1 MSDRLDTAYVEIEPD
16 FSTFNRDVE
25 SGVRDASRTIERNLT
40 SSFDVVEDNFSQFGS
55 VIVDDM
61 DDAFEDIADSADDA
75 VDDILR
81 EFSGVE
87 DEIRGFS
94 RVDDLE
100 QMFNDAAAESVRAS
114 GQIEEDLAS
123 IREEANRTGQETRE
137 SLQSGTEEASGGFRS
152 IADSAV
158 GAGLDIRGAMA
169 GAAGAAG
176 IGAIIAA
183 AALAVDAFIEMGQEA
198 LALEGDIIRVA
209 ATIDSGFST
218 ENVDMFRDGLRD
230 LQSEYGILTDQS
242 VPALETALA
251 QGVPEENAIAFL
263 ETAAQSAIVTGEDLE
278 GTVSVINGLMA
289 QFSDDFDSAAE
300 AADFLTVTL
309 GNTTADVA
317 DVGDVLG
324 EISGFA
330 RDAGVGADELS
341 AALAAMSITGRDAG
355 TSGGQLAALIE
366 ELGDSTTPVA
376 EAFAEITG
384 QSFQE
389 FIAQGGNVQQAA
401 QMIAD
406 AAAESGQS
414 VVELAG
420 SAETSSAI
428 LALSTEDGAQRFN
441 DALAETQDAVGTTA
455 DTFGELEDSGAL
467 AMGQLEGSFA
477 TLRDQ
482 AGEAIAPIIADFI
495 DGLLPVI
502 EEIAPI
508 VQEVGEFMAEAF
520 SVAMEFLSPLVDLF
534 FMVLE
539 ALSPLLE
546 LLTPLFEILGFIA
559 EIVGGIL
566 APVFEVLFAIL
577 SPIIE
582 AIAIILTPALEFL
595 SLLFEGLA
603 FIIQEYV
610 APWLSDIAEVI
621 GDVLGP
627 IIEWLAERVEIAMIA
642 FQLIVQWVQD
652 NWGRIT
658 GAIED
663 SVSSIGDFFG
673 NMVDVAKGAINTI
686 IDAWNAIDFGFSVSV
701 PDWVPRFGGMSFS
714 IDDVV
719 PDIPR
724 LQEGGFTT
732 NEGLALLHPDEMVL
746 PLSNSNGINALADAM
761 QQAGAGNGGDVFVTV
776 KIGEQELHG
785 IVDTRIQRNT
795 RTQTR
800 RARAGTGR
808 N

>member
-482 AGEAIAPIIADFI
+482 AGEAIAPVIADFV

-502 EEIAPI
+502 EEIAPV

-546 LLTPLFEILGFIA
+546 FLTPLFEILGFIA

-566 APVFEVLFAIL
+566 VPVFEVLFAIL

-761 QQAGAGNGGDVFVTV
+761 QQAGASGGGDVFVTV

>member
-482 AGEAIAPIIADFI
+482 AGEAIAPVIADFV

-502 EEIAPI
+502 EEIAPV

-546 LLTPLFEILGFIA
+546 FLTPLFEILGFIA

-566 APVFEVLFAIL
+566 VPVFEVLFAIL

-610 APWLSDIAEVI
+610 APWLSDIAAVI
-621 GDVLGP
+621 GDALGP
-627 IIEWLAERVEIAMIA
+627 IIEWLAERVEIAMFA
-642 FQLIVQWVQD
+642 FQAIVQWVQD

-686 IDAWNAIDFGFSVSV
+686 IDAWNAIDFGFSISV
-701 PDWVPRFGGMSFS
+701 PDWVPRIGGSTFA
-714 IDDVV
+714 IDDIV

-761 QQAGAGNGGDVFVTV
+761 QQAGASGGGDVFVTV